1 MKRGDNFPLNT
12 EKKKEIGSMK
22 VPVLVVKVPLY
33 QVDDE
38 GTPRRLTEE
47 EYDLVMEVMEEISR
61 VEDIAGWTIS
71 QYEVVEMEIDD
82 QELY

>member
-1 MKRGDNFPLNT
+1 
-12 EKKKEIGSMK
+12 MK

-33 QVDDE
+33 QVDE
-38 GTPRRLTEE
+38 GTPRPLT
-47 EYDLVMEVMEEISR
+47 VEVLEDVGR
-61 VEDIAGWTIS
+61 VKDIAGWTIF

>member
-1 MKRGDNFPLNT
+1 
-12 EKKKEIGSMK
+12 MK

-38 GTPRRLTEE
+38 GTPRPLTEE
-47 EYDLVMEVMEEISR
+47 EYDLVLEDVGR
-61 VEDIAGWTIS
+61 VEDIAGWTIF